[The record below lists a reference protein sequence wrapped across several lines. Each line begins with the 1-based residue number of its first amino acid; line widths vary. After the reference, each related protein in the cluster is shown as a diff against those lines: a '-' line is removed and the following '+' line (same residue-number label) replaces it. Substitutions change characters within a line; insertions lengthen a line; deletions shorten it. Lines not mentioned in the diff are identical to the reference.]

1 MNGTGYIKAPA
12 FRLPDPEFQ
21 DILFIISDPRTL
33 KFEEKQLNIRVTLE
47 SAAAEAIEFKE
58 LYTGL

>member
-1 MNGTGYIKAPA
+1 MNSTGYIKAPA
-12 FRLPDPEFQ
+12 FRLLDPEFQ
-21 DILFIISDPRTL
+21 DILFIIIDPRTL
-33 KFEEKQLNIRVTLE
+33 KFDEKQLNIRVTSE